1 MIRIVYVISSAEKK
15 QTGSLVTR
23 NLTDLV
29 KKEHFILDS
38 EYLTTV
44 LGQHIHFFRSFAFRP
59 LFHVDDLFIGLASI
73 LIPVLRIRDVYPGF
87 RMQEPGS
94 DLFPSRIQG

>member
-1 MIRIVYVISSAEKK
+1 MIRIVYVICIAEKK

-44 LGQHIHFFRSFAFRP
+44 LGQLHFSSE
-59 LFHVDDLFIGLASI
+59 LFIVFSSGEL
-73 LIPVLRIRDVYPGF
+73 
-87 RMQEPGS
+87 
-94 DLFPSRIQG
+94 

>member
-1 MIRIVYVISSAEKK
+1 MIRIVYVISVAEKK

-44 LGQHIHFFRSFAFRP
+44 LGQHYTLYFR
-59 LFHVDDLFIGLASI
+59 
-73 LIPVLRIRDVYPGF
+73 
-87 RMQEPGS
+87 
-94 DLFPSRIQG
+94 

>member
-1 MIRIVYVISSAEKK
+1 MIRIVYVISIAEKK

-44 LGQHIHFFRSFAFRP
+44 LGQLYTFYFRSFPCRA
-59 LFHVDDLFIGLASI
+59 
-73 LIPVLRIRDVYPGF
+73 LIYVVVVG
-87 RMQEPGS
+87 
-94 DLFPSRIQG
+94 